1 MRNLIILLALS
12 ISAFSFGQ
20 TKGQY
25 TFGIGQN
32 FTTADNTANVGYFV
46 MDGLMVSLEFAMS
59 TESADGAD
67 DANTDWGFGA
77 RYYIGDD
84 GLWAGLSMNSAEG
97 MNHETTPEMED
108 GMDMGIHV
116 GCSKVLGFD
125 GRLWFEPY
133 FGIDMPFA
141 EKHTDAAGVTH
152 MHQTDAMH
160 LGLGMGFRFAF

>member
-12 ISAFSFGQ
+12 VSAFSFGQ

-46 MDGLMVSLEFAMS
+46 MDGLMVSLEFHMMTDSGA
-59 TESADGAD
+59 EDDNGDAIEDGS
-67 DANTDWGFGA
+67 TDWGFGA

-84 GLWAGLSMNSAEG
+84 GLWAGVNMNSATDSEG
-97 MNHETTPEMED
+97 ED
-108 GMDMGIHV
+108 AMDMGIHV

-125 GRLWFEPY
+125 GKLWFEPS
-133 FGIDMPFA
+133 FGIMMP
-141 EKHTDAAGVTH
+141 AAN
-152 MHQTDAMH
+152 DAMH

>member
-25 TFGIGQN
+25 TFGVGQN

-46 MDGLMVSLEFAMS
+46 MDDIMVSLEFHMM

-67 DANTDWGFGA
+67 DANTDWGIGA

-84 GLWAGLSMNSAEG
+84 GMWAGVNMNSATDAEG
-97 MNHETTPEMED
+97 ED
-108 GMDMGIHV
+108 AMDMGIHL

-125 GRLWFEPY
+125 GKLWFEPTV
-133 FGIDMPFA
+133 GIMMPA
-141 EKHTDAAGVTH
+141 IN
-152 MHQTDAMH
+152 DAMH